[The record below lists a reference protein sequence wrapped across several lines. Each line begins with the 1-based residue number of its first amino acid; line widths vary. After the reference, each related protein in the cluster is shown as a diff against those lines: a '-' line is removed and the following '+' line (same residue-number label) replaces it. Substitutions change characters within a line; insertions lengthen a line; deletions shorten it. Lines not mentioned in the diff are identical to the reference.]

1 MVFSYISS
9 FFNYGFNEI
18 VEPKPEQ
25 DIDKF
30 SMVDSNS
37 LIWDINNLSITE
49 LENKYRCS
57 FVFLTNL
64 LKDAGCK
71 IYSIERQPYH
81 LLKIPYKYI

>member
-9 FFNYGFNEI
+9 FFNYGFNEN
-18 VEPKPEQ
+18 VEPKQEET
-25 DIDKF
+25 DKF

-37 LIWDINNLSITE
+37 LIWDINHLSMTE
-49 LENKYRCS
+49 IENKYRCS
-57 FVFLTNL
+57 FVSLTNL

-81 LLKIPYKYI
+81 LLKVHYKYI